1 MEVMEKRPNIY
12 LPEVARIVEARDETP
27 DTKTFVF
34 RFRDDRFHDAF
45 TWRPG
50 QFVELSVFGLGE
62 APFGFA
68 SSPTRKDS
76 FDITIRAV
84 GALTRALH
92 AMGPGDEVGIRGPL
106 GNHFPFDEV
115 QGRSILFIGGGIGL
129 PPLRSLIHNMLDER
143 DKFGE
148 ITILYGARTPTDLVY
163 KEELKEWEQRSDI
176 KFMVTVDRS
185 EPGWDGTVGMV
196 PTLFPK
202 ADIKP
207 DSTTAYICGPP
218 VMIRFVIQDLVSMG
232 FAEEN
237 IISTL
242 ERHMKCGVGKC
253 NHCCIGHKYVCRDGP
268 VFSYK
273 QMKGLL
279 E

>member
-1 MEVMEKRPNIY
+1 MEVTETRPNIY
-12 LPEVARIVEARDETP
+12 LPQIARITDVRDETP

-34 RFRDDRFHDAF
+34 RLREDPAHQAF

-68 SSPTRKDS
+68 SSPTRKQN
-76 FDITIRAV
+76 FEITIRAV
-84 GALTRALH
+84 GALTAALH
-92 AMGPGDEVGIRGPL
+92 GMGPGDEVGIRGPL
-106 GNHFPFDEV
+106 GNHFPCDEV
-115 QGRSILFIGGGIGL
+115 RGRNILFIGGGIGL

-143 DKFGE
+143 DKFGD

-163 KEELKEWEQRSDI
+163 KQELKQWEQRGDI
-176 KFMVTVDRS
+176 RFMVTVDRS
-185 EPGWDGTVGMV
+185 EPGWQGNVGMV

-202 ADIKP
+202 ADVKP
-207 DSTTAYICGPP
+207 DGTVAYICGPP

-232 FAEEN
+232 FADDN

-268 VFSYK
+268 VFSYQ

>member
-1 MEVMEKRPNIY
+1 MEVTQVQPNIY
-12 LPEVARIVEARDETP
+12 LPQIARLMDVRDETP
-27 DTKTFVF
+27 DTKTFIL
-34 RFRDDRFHDAF
+34 RLRGDAEHDAF

-76 FDITIRAV
+76 FEVTIRAV
-84 GALTRALH
+84 GALTAALH
-92 AMGPGDEVGIRGPL
+92 GMRAGDEVGIRGPL

-115 QGRSILFIGGGIGL
+115 QGRDILFIGGGIGL
-129 PPLRSLIHNMLDER
+129 PPLRSLIHNMFDER
-143 DKFGE
+143 NKFGD

-163 KEELKEWEQRSDI
+163 KEELKEWQARSDI

-185 EPGWDGTVGMV
+185 EPGWEGSVGMV

-202 ADIKP
+202 AGIKP
-207 DSTTAYICGPP
+207 PGTIAYICGPP

>member
-1 MEVMEKRPNIY
+1 MEVIEARPNIY
-12 LPEVARIVEARDETP
+12 LPQIARILDIRDETP

-34 RFRDDRFHDAF
+34 RLRDDRAHEAF
-45 TWRPG
+45 AWRPG

-68 SSPTRKDS
+68 SSPTGRQN
-76 FDITIRAV
+76 FEITIRAV
-84 GALTRALH
+84 GALTGALH
-92 AMGPGDEVGIRGPL
+92 GMAPGDEVGIRGPL
-106 GNHFPFDEV
+106 GNRFPFDEV
-115 QGRSILFIGGGIGL
+115 AGRDILFIGGGIGL

-143 DKFGE
+143 DKFGD

-163 KEELKEWEQRSDI
+163 KQELKEWERRSDL
-176 KFMVTVDRS
+176 KFLVTVDRS
-185 EPGWDGTVGMV
+185 EPGWDGNVGMV
-196 PTLFPK
+196 PTLFSK
-202 ADIKP
+202 AGVKP
-207 DSTTAYICGPP
+207 ADTAAFICGPP

-268 VFSYK
+268 VFSYN
-273 QMKGLL
+273 QMKALL

>member
-1 MEVMEKRPNIY
+1 MEVTETRPNIY
-12 LPEVARIVEARDETP
+12 LPQIARITDVRDETP

-34 RFRDDRFHDAF
+34 RLREDPAHQAF

-68 SSPTRKDS
+68 SSPTRKQN
-76 FDITIRAV
+76 FEITIRAV
-84 GALTRALH
+84 GALTAALH
-92 AMGPGDEVGIRGPL
+92 GMGPGDEVGIRGPL
-106 GNHFPFDEV
+106 GNHFPCDEV
-115 QGRSILFIGGGIGL
+115 QGRNILFIGGGIGL

-143 DKFGE
+143 DKFGD

-163 KEELKEWEQRSDI
+163 KQELKQWEQRGDI
-176 KFMVTVDRS
+176 RFMVTVDRS
-185 EPGWDGTVGMV
+185 EPGWEGSVGMV
-196 PTLFPK
+196 PTLFSK
-202 ADIKP
+202 ADVKP
-207 DSTTAYICGPP
+207 DGTVAYICGPP

-232 FAEEN
+232 FAGDN

-268 VFSYK
+268 VFSYQ

>member
-1 MEVMEKRPNIY
+1 MEVVEAKPNIY
-12 LPEVARIVEARDETP
+12 LPQIARIVEVRDETP

-34 RFRDDRFHDAF
+34 RFRDDETHDAF

-50 QFVELSVFGLGE
+50 QFIELSVFGLGE

-68 SSPTRKDS
+68 SSPTRRQN
-76 FDITIRAV
+76 FEITIRAV
-84 GALTRALH
+84 GGLTAALH
-92 AMGPGDEVGIRGPL
+92 GMRAGDEVGIRGPL
-106 GNHFPFDEV
+106 GNHFPFAEV
-115 QGRSILFIGGGIGL
+115 QGRNILFIGGGIGL
-129 PPLRSLIHNMLDER
+129 PPLRSLIHNMLDQR
-143 DKFGE
+143 DQFAD

-163 KEELKEWEQRSDI
+163 KAELKEWEQRSDL
-176 KFMVTVDRS
+176 KLMVTVDRA
-185 EPGWDGTVGMV
+185 EPGWDGRVGMV
-196 PTLFPK
+196 PTLFPQ
-202 ADIKP
+202 ADLRP
-207 DSTTAYICGPP
+207 RDTVAFICGPP